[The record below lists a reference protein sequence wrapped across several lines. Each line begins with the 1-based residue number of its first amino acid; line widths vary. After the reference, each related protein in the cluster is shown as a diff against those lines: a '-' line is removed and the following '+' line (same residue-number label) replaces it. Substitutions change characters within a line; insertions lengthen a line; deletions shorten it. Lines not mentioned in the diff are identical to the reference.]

1 MSSEELDRRIR
12 RLPPGLGLKHFK
24 NGISALSQ
32 VSGSERK
39 NMGKILLACVH
50 SELPKE
56 AVIAVRVILDFIYL
70 AQYSSHNAYTLKYMD
85 DCLDAW
91 KKNKWIFISVEA
103 RTDFNIPKVHSLRH
117 YVQSIRL
124 FGTTNN
130 YNTEMFERLH
140 IEYAK
145 KGWRA
150 SNRRDEFPQMTRWV
164 IRQETVHAFDRFLR
178 GLVQETGVSYLSRI
192 EKRKARVPQLYKAAK
207 DLPFERIDVYHSFRL
222 ELEGLNDDDGEQDW
236 VKASPSDGGRYDTVV
251 VLDGD
256 EADMVSLNGT
266 RIGRVHLIFTLPRT
280 MRIGSNDMPLPV
292 YWPNACPLAYITWY
306 TKPSQNAAAK
316 ATHNMVSVSKDIFQG
331 APRWSIIPL
340 SNIRQSCMLVPNFG
354 KTDVRIWDTEASVLD
369 TCTHFF
375 INNWLSLYSYQT
387 LYLD

>member
-1 MSSEELDRRIR
+1 
-12 RLPPGLGLKHFK
+12 
-24 NGISALSQ
+24 
-32 VSGSERK
+32 
-39 NMGKILLACVH
+39 
-50 SELPKE
+50 
-56 AVIAVRVILDFIYL
+56 
-70 AQYSSHNAYTLKYMD
+70 
-85 DCLDAW
+85 
-91 KKNKWIFISVEA
+91 
-103 RTDFNIPKVHSLRH
+103 
-117 YVQSIRL
+117 
-124 FGTTNN
+124 
-130 YNTEMFERLH
+130 MFERLH

-164 IRQETVHAFDRFLR
+164 IRQETVHAFERFLR
-178 GLVQETGVSYLSRI
+178 WVTKEKAPERASKGKKPIAAGLSVPQSLAQKGFQSIKLPNAPTAPSKGLHVVAHQHNIPSFPEHLAEYLSRI
-192 EKRKARVPQLYKAAK
+192 EKKKARTPQLYKAAK
-207 DLPFERIDVYHSFRL
+207 DLPFARIDVYHSFRL

-236 VKASPSDGGRYDTVV
+236 VKASPLDGGRYDTVV

-316 ATHNMVSVSKDIFQG
+316 ASHNMVSVSKEMFQG

-340 SNIRQSCMLVPNFG
+340 SNIRQSCMLVPDFK
-354 KTDVRIWDTEASVLD
+354 KTNSRIWDTDKCVLD
-369 TCTHFF
+369 TCTHFY
-375 INNWLSLYSYQT
+375 INNWLSLYSY
-387 LYLD
+387 